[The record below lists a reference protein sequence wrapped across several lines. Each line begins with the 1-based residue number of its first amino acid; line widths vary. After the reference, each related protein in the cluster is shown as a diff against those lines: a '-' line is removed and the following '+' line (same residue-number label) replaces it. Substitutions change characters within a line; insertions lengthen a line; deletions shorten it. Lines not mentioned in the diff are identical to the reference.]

1 METKFAKYRDQ
12 KVKKQQK
19 SKEFEPLAD
28 DILQINTEGE
38 YKKAQG
44 PVEIVQITGLVK
56 DEEEIAKIEE
66 TLSVDTQLNLSNVKR
81 GDILWLTALLKRPG
95 SSYNPQTLGVVKVRV
110 VDYFYGL
117 SKLNQVMKTN

>member
-1 METKFAKYRDQ
+1 METKFDKYREQ

-19 SKEFEPLAD
+19 KAEFEPLAD

-38 YKKAQG
+38 YEKVKG
-44 PVEIVQITGLVK
+44 PVEVIQITGMVK
-56 DEEEIAKIEE
+56 DEAEIAKIEE
-66 TLSVDTQLNLSNVKR
+66 NLTVDTQLNLSNVKR

-117 SKLNQVMKTN
+117 TKLNQVMKQK